1 VNAPKARRPLLPFAL
16 LGGAVL
22 LWGTSFVAMKTA
34 LDFFPPM
41 TVIWLRMAVAA
52 VAFAPFWRYLPRPV
66 YRRGDWKVLVL
77 ASLCIPCLY
86 YLGEGFAVR
95 YTTSSQA
102 GVISAIVPLLVAG
115 GAWLLLKER
124 LTWRGAV
131 GIALSL
137 AGVAMLSLGG
147 VAQES
152 ASNPLLGNLLELGA
166 MFAAAGS
173 MLAIKHLSSRY
184 DPWLLTGMQAVVGA
198 VFFAPLAFTA
208 GPVAWG
214 AAGPLAWGCVAY
226 LGVAVSL
233 GSFGLYNSA
242 VKLMP
247 ASRASLAIN
256 LVPAVALIAGWA
268 IRGESLS
275 WLQMAACA
283 VIVGAVVFAESGP
296 DAVVAE
302 EPVL

>member
-1 VNAPKARRPLLPFAL
+1 M

-22 LWGTSFVAMKTA
+22 FWGTSFVAMKTA
-34 LDFFPPM
+34 LDSFPPM
-41 TVIWLRMAVAA
+41 VVVWLRMAVAA
-52 VAFAPFWRYLPRPV
+52 VAFVPFWRRLPRPD
-66 YRRGDWKVLVL
+66 YRRGDWKVLAL

-86 YLGEGFAVR
+86 YLGEGYAVR
-95 YTTSSQA
+95 FTTSSQA

-115 GAWLLLKER
+115 GAWLVLKER

-137 AGVAMLSLGG
+137 GGVATLSLGG
-147 VAQES
+147 GAQAN
-152 ASNPLLGNLLELGA
+152 ASNPVLGNLLELGA

-173 MLAIKHLSSRY
+173 MLAIKHLSIRY

-198 VFFAPLAFTA
+198 VFFAPLALTA

-214 AAGPLAWGCVAY
+214 AATPAAWGCVAY
-226 LGVAVSL
+226 LGIAVSL
-233 GSFGLYNSA
+233 GAFGLYNSA
-242 VKLMP
+242 LKMMP
-247 ASRASLAIN
+247 ASRASLSIN
-256 LVPAVALIAGWA
+256 LVPAVALISGWA

-275 WLQMAACA
+275 WVQLAACA

-296 DAVVAE
+296 DPVPAE
-302 EPVL
+302 EPVG

>member
-1 VNAPKARRPLLPFAL
+1 MPAPEPRRSSLPLLL

-22 LWGTSFVAMKTA
+22 FWGTSFVAMKTA
-34 LDFFPPM
+34 LDSFQPM
-41 TVIWLRMAVAA
+41 TVVWLRMVVAA
-52 VAFAPFWRYLPRPV
+52 VAFAPFWRRLPKPD
-66 YRRGDWKVLVL
+66 YRRGDWKVLAL

-95 YTTSSQA
+95 FTTSSQA

-115 GAWLLLKER
+115 GAWLLLKEH

-131 GIALSL
+131 AIALSL

-152 ASNPLLGNLLELGA
+152 ASNPVLGNILELGA

-173 MLAIKHLSSRY
+173 MLSIKHLSSRY

-198 VFFAPLAFTA
+198 LFFAPLALS
-208 GPVAWG
+208 GPIAWS
-214 AAGPLAWGCVAY
+214 AVTPVAWGCVAY
-226 LGVAVSL
+226 LGIAVSL

-242 VKLMP
+242 LRMMP
-247 ASRASLAIN
+247 ASRAALSVN
-256 LVPAVALIAGWA
+256 LVPAVALISGWL

-275 WLQMAACA
+275 LVQLLACA
-283 VIVGAVVFAESGP
+283 VIIGAVVFAETGP
-296 DAVVAE
+296 AAVPVE
-302 EPVL
+302 EPLG

>member
-1 VNAPKARRPLLPFAL
+1 MRASDTRRPLLPLFL

-22 LWGTSFVAMKTA
+22 FWGTSFVAMKTA
-34 LDFFPPM
+34 LDSFQPM
-41 TVIWLRMAVAA
+41 TVVWLRMVVAA
-52 VAFAPFWRYLPRPV
+52 VAFAPFWHRLPKPD
-66 YRRGDWKVLVL
+66 YRRGDWKVLAL

-95 YTTSSQA
+95 FTTSSQA

-115 GAWLLLKER
+115 GAWLVLKER

-131 GIALSL
+131 AIALSL
-137 AGVAMLSLGG
+137 GGVAMLSLGG

-173 MLAIKHLSSRY
+173 MLSIKHLSARY

-198 VFFAPLAFTA
+198 LFFAPLALGTPIVWA
-208 GPVAWG
+208 AATPVAWG
-214 AAGPLAWGCVAY
+214 CVVY
-226 LGVAVSL
+226 LGIAVSL

-242 VKLMP
+242 LRMMP
-247 ASRASLAIN
+247 ASRAALSVN
-256 LVPAVALIAGWA
+256 LVPAVALLSGWL

-275 WLQMAACA
+275 WVQLLACA
-283 VIVGAVVFAESGP
+283 VIVGAVVFAETGSS
-296 DAVVAE
+296 AVPVE
-302 EPVL
+302 EPVA